1 MELKD
6 STTPSWLDRPIRIF
20 NEMRIELRR
29 DNIVL
34 VAAGVAFYAVLAV
47 LPALFIAV
55 SLYGLFTDLAEAER
69 QIQSMLE
76 VLPGSTASILETQM
90 RSIARASETNL
101 SIGFAV
107 SLLAFAWTVSN
118 ATRAVVRGVK
128 IAYDQEDG
136 RSILERRDVAIG
148 ATVAVIVTTL
158 IALAIIAA
166 VPVWLQRFD
175 PTDAIVTFGNFRW
188 ILVGL
193 GFAAIAAL
201 LYRYAPPERPD
212 GWRSVVPGTVI
223 ATVVWTVTSIGFSLY
238 VSSFGRYN
246 ETYGTLGAA
255 VVLLLW
261 FWFTALAI
269 LIGAELNEAI
279 VRDRSTMSDAQG
291 EGAAQ

>member
-1 MELKD
+1 MELNGR
-6 STTPSWLDRPIRIF
+6 TTPSWLDRPARIF
-20 NEMRIELRR
+20 NEMRIELRQ

-101 SIGFAV
+101 SIGFAI

-148 ATVAVIVTTL
+148 VTVAVIVTTL

-193 GFAAIAAL
+193 GFAAIASL
-201 LYRYAPPERPD
+201 LYRYAPPARPD
-212 GWRSVVPGTVI
+212 GWRSVLPGTVV
-223 ATVVWTVTSIGFSLY
+223 ATAVWTVTSIGFSLY

-269 LIGAELNEAI
+269 LIGAELNEAVI
-279 VRDRSTMSDAQG
+279 TTRAADLNGSVPSDA
-291 EGAAQ
+291 

>member
-1 MELKD
+1 MELKR
-6 STTPSWLDRPIRIF
+6 TKAPAWLARP
-20 NEMRIELRR
+20 MRVFDVMRVEAQQ

-47 LPALFIAV
+47 LPALVIAV

-69 QIQSMLE
+69 QIKSVLD
-76 VLPGSTASILETQM
+76 VLPGSTAGIIEAQM
-90 RSIARASETNL
+90 RSIARTSETQL
-101 SIGFAV
+101 SIGFVV

-118 ATRAVVRGVK
+118 ATRAIVRGVK

-136 RSILERRDVAIG
+136 RSLLERRDVAIVV
-148 ATVAVIVTTL
+148 TVAVIVTTVVS
-158 IALAIIAA
+158 LAIIAA
-166 VPVWLQRFD
+166 VPVWLRRFD
-175 PTDAIVTFGNFRW
+175 PTDVIVTFGNFRW
-188 ILVGL
+188 ILVGI

-201 LYRYAPPERPD
+201 LYRFAPPERPD
-212 GWRSVVPGTVI
+212 GWRSVAPGTVV
-223 ATVVWTVTSIGFSLY
+223 ATAMWTVTSIGFSLY

-269 LIGAELNEAI
+269 LVGAELNEAI
-279 VRDRSTMSDAQG
+279 VTSQQPSLADPPSSDA
-291 EGAAQ
+291 

>member
-1 MELKD
+1 MELNGR
-6 STTPSWLDRPIRIF
+6 TTPLWLERPARIF
-20 NEMRIELRR
+20 TEMRIELRQ

-69 QIQSMLE
+69 QIESILD
-76 VLPGSTASILETQM
+76 VLPGSTAGILETQM
-90 RSIARASETNL
+90 RSIARASETHL

-128 IAYDQEDG
+128 IAYDQEEG

-148 ATVAVIVTTL
+148 ATFAVIVVTV

-193 GFAAIAAL
+193 GFAAIASL

-223 ATVVWTVTSIGFSLY
+223 ATAVWTVTSIGFSLY

-279 VRDRSTMSDAQG
+279 IMTRRPDPDGPVPSDA
-291 EGAAQ
+291 

>member
-1 MELKD
+1 MDL
-6 STTPSWLDRPIRIF
+6 TRLGTPSWFRRAARVF
-20 NEMRIELRR
+20 GAMRVEAHH

-69 QIQSMLE
+69 QIQSILK
-76 VLPGSTASILETQM
+76 VLPGSTARIIETQM
-90 RSIARASETNL
+90 RSIARASEMNL
-101 SIGFAV
+101 SIGFGV
-107 SLLAFAWTVSN
+107 SLIAFAWTASN

-128 IAYDQEDG
+128 IAYDQEHD
-136 RSILERRDVAIG
+136 RSVLERRDVAIG
-148 ATVAVIVTTL
+148 VTAAVIVTTVL
-158 IALAIIAA
+158 ALATIAA

-175 PTDAIVTFGNFRW
+175 PTDAIVTFGNVRW
-188 ILVGL
+188 ILVGV
-193 GFAAIAAL
+193 GFAAIAGL
-201 LYRYAPPERPD
+201 LYRYAPPQRPD
-212 GWRSVVPGTVI
+212 GWRSVVPGTVV
-223 ATVVWTVTSIGFSLY
+223 ATAVWTATSIGFSVY

-261 FWFTALAI
+261 FWFTAIAI

-279 VRDRSTMSDAQG
+279 VTADGPAPAAPDSPDA
-291 EGAAQ
+291 

>member
-1 MELKD
+1 MELKEPK
-6 STTPSWLDRPIRIF
+6 TPSSLNRLGRIF
-20 NEMRIELRR
+20 NEMRVETQR

-69 QIQSMLE
+69 QIESMLE
-76 VLPGSTASILETQM
+76 VLPGSTARILETQM
-90 RSIARASETNL
+90 RSIARASEMNL
-101 SIGFAV
+101 SVGFVV

-128 IAYDQEDG
+128 IAYDQEYG

-148 ATVAVIVTTL
+148 VTVAVIVTTL
-158 IALAIIAA
+158 TALAIIAA
-166 VPVWLQRFD
+166 VPVWLRRFD
-175 PTDAIVTFGNFRW
+175 PTHAIVTFGNFRW

-193 GFAAIAAL
+193 GFASITAL

-212 GWRSVVPGTVI
+212 GWRSVVPGAVV
-223 ATVVWTVTSIGFSLY
+223 ATTVWTVASIGFSVY

-279 VRDRSTMSDAQG
+279 ITTRKPNLDGPDPSDD
-291 EGAAQ
+291 

>member
-1 MELKD
+1 MELNGR
-6 STTPSWLDRPIRIF
+6 STPSWFDRGLLVF
-20 NEMRIELRR
+20 NEMRLETQR

-69 QIQSMLE
+69 QIESMLE
-76 VLPGSTASILETQM
+76 VLPGSTAGILETQM
-90 RSIARASETNL
+90 RSIARASDMNL
-101 SIGFAV
+101 SVGFAV

-148 ATVAVIVTTL
+148 VTVAVIVTTL

-166 VPVWLQRFD
+166 VPVWLRRFD
-175 PTDAIVTFGNFRW
+175 PTHAIVTFGNFRW

-212 GWRSVVPGTVI
+212 GWRAVLPGAVI
-223 ATVVWTVTSIGFSLY
+223 ATIVWTITSVGFSLY

-261 FWFTALAI
+261 FWLTALAI

-279 VRDRSTMSDAQG
+279 IMARGSDSPAPD
-291 EGAAQ
+291 AADA